1 MASATPAAP
10 APAAEKK
17 SLFETVVISTPVM
30 LTVIATFI
38 LGRSTSEMT
47 QAQYQRSVAGQNQAK
62 VGDQW
67 AFFQAKRIRGTSYE
81 TTAVSLLAQK
91 ADPFTADTLVD
102 AAEGLIR
109 EIQLTEKDTDRL
121 REPLQALG
129 KKAKASLDKIN
140 AFLHPSSEDKKL
152 TPAKVTDSLNALETH
167 PEPRLEANGAD
178 TEIDADQEK
187 LLKEI
192 LADVRAFKPEK
203 EYDPVKLLSLKPETI
218 DVAMKQAKAKAAAV
232 GGHGKQIDAVL
243 EEFDALVDRQ
253 VGLCREYQRLL
264 GGYLSAHVKARADAD
279 EIASL
284 ERRLERVRNLSARL
298 LGDYKAARYAFDAR
312 RYEDDARANQDAAF
326 LYDVQVLQSSARSDQ
341 HLKRSLGFMIAML
354 VAQVGVTIGSLA
366 LMLKY
371 RFPAWAIAALAGL
384 CAIAFGVYILLELG
398 PLLW

>member
-1 MASATPAAP
+1 MASATPADP

-81 TTAVSLLAQK
+81 TTAVSLFAQK
-91 ADPFTADTLVD
+91 ADPFTTDTLVD
-102 AAEGLIR
+102 AAEGFLR
-109 EIQLTEKDTDRL
+109 EIQLTDKEAGTLHD
-121 REPLQALG
+121 PLETLG
-129 KKAKASLDKIN
+129 KKAKACADKIN
-140 AFLHPSSEDKKL
+140 TVLRPTQEEAKQRVKQALDAFQAYPSPPPDK
-152 TPAKVTDSLNALETH
+152 T
-167 PEPRLEANGAD
+167 EAEGV
-178 TEIDADQEK
+178 IDADQRK
-187 LLKEI
+187 LLDEV
-192 LADVRAFKPEK
+192 LDDVRKFKPEQETAPK
-203 EYDPVKLLSLKPETI
+203 TLKLNAETI
-218 DVAMKQAKAKAAAV
+218 DKALERAKAKSAAV
-232 GGHGKQIDAVL
+232 AAHGKQIDAVL
-243 EEFDALVDRQ
+243 QELDALVAQQ

-264 GGYLSAHVKARADAD
+264 GGYLSQRVKTGADAD
-279 EIASL
+279 EIARL

-298 LGDYKAARYAFDAR
+298 LGDYKAARYTFDAR
-312 RYEDDARANQDAAF
+312 RYEDDARANQEQAF
-326 LYDVQVLQSSARSDQ
+326 LYEVQVLQSSARSDK

-366 LMLKY
+366 LMLKF
-371 RFPAWAIAALAGL
+371 RFPAWILAAFSGL

-398 PLLW
+398 PFLW